1 MRKVVIALLAV
12 LLLFAGVEQGINY
25 IVKHQ
30 KELKFE
36 SLKLNSSG
44 WLELVVPA
52 ESVSKLFAAKKE
64 LGAKEIQ
71 AVPQGNRWKVVIV
84 YEKQAPAVSSKKP
97 SLEEKAGPEKLSG
110 EDIRNIRELKKK
122 KAKAPAPERKAPV
135 LPLSRTA
142 SKKTSSSEKTEKK
155 ASKPKLK
162 VASLTLKKK
171 PEPVK
176 KKVTVRKKE
185 PTLKKTAPAA
195 AVKDPAPSLPSKYQV
210 LRKEARKALLEKV
223 TVSYKNL
230 PLVAFLDMLADRLD
244 VSIVSVGELPKVSI
258 TFFAKKTEFYRI
270 VEAIFDVYGLAM
282 IVESENLILV
292 GQVNTILNLKKQK
305 KAVAE
310 LQKVGPERMVVFR
323 TRNIKASEA
332 ARILR
337 DAVKDPSLNVSFV
350 NQTNTLILKGPEKLV
365 EMAAST
371 LREID
376 RARSQIHIS
385 AKIVEVS
392 SSETEKLGIRWT
404 GYGTIPS
411 GTAGFQ
417 GHITTSPRMPTPEGG
432 FASADLK
439 IPERSISQSL
449 KVGLPYNIAGLELQL
464 SALERRGKART
475 IAEPSIV
482 LEEGQKGRL
491 YQTREVPYT
500 TVNSS
505 WISSV
510 SFKEAGLVLDVTPHI
525 VDPKGKLIRLYIEME
540 NSSVDFDK
548 AVMGQPTIIRQRMQV
563 VNVMRDGEVRIIGG
577 LKKEVSSRTKEF
589 IPLLSRIPFI
599 GSLFKS
605 KDARRDIMELIVFIR
620 ASVVKLN
627 V

>member
-1 MRKVVIALLAV
+1 MRKVAIVLLAV
-12 LLLFAGVEQGINY
+12 LLLFAGVEQDINY
-25 IVKHQ
+25 IIKHQ

-44 WLELVVPA
+44 WLELRVPA
-52 ESVSKLFAAKKE
+52 ESVGKLFAAKKE

-71 AVPQGNRWKVVIV
+71 AVPAGDSWKVVIV
-84 YEKQAPAVSSKKP
+84 YESQKP
-97 SLEEKAGPEKLSG
+97 VTPLHRTGKDEKAGPEKLSR
-110 EDIRNIRELKKK
+110 EDIKNIRELKKK
-122 KAKAPAPERKAPV
+122 GAKPSVLSLRRVSVRESRGGKKAEKKAGKPRF
-135 LPLSRTA
+135 STA
-142 SKKTSSSEKTEKK
+142 SPSVKKKSEKTAENRVHAKKSETAVQEK
-155 ASKPKLK
+155 AS
-162 VASLTLKKK
+162 
-171 PEPVK
+171 
-176 KKVTVRKKE
+176 
-185 PTLKKTAPAA
+185 APASP
-195 AVKDPAPSLPSKYQV
+195 KDPAPSVPPRYQI

-258 TFFAKKTEFYRI
+258 TFFAKKTEFYKI

-292 GQVNTILNLKKQK
+292 GQVSTILNLKKQK

-310 LQKVGPERMVVFR
+310 LQKTGPEKMVVLR

-332 ARILR
+332 AKILT
-337 DAVKDPSLNVSFV
+337 DAVRDPFLKISFV

-365 EMAAST
+365 DMAAST
-371 LREID
+371 LKRID

-392 SSETEKLGIRWT
+392 SSETDKLGIRWT

-417 GHITTSPRMPTPEGG
+417 GHISTSPRMPTPEGG
-432 FASADLK
+432 VASADLK
-439 IPERSISQSL
+439 IPERNVSQSL
-449 KVGLPYNIAGLELQL
+449 RVGLPYNIAGLEIQL

-525 VDPKGKLIRLYIEME
+525 VDPQGKLIRLYIEME

-548 AVMGQPTIIRQRMQV
+548 AVMGQPTILRQRMQV

-577 LKKEVSSRTKEF
+577 LKKEVSSRTREF

-605 KDARRDIMELIVFIR
+605 RDARRDVMELIVFIK